1 MEALTIG
8 ASWSRE
14 GRVTLLSPAFYLAW
28 LLCQMHFS
36 EVFLPF
42 CLGRASCEIHCWESC
57 SWGVLLCHG
66 CRNSW
71 ENEHRVP
78 HTHSL
83 PASVARASRMLLDK
97 HHLCGHTLF
106 YELSHQP
113 GWLLKRCCLNLQAE
127 ANKMAWSAIWQNF
140 IEGQSHLP
148 KVMRDLPRW
157 SLRPIKGLLINFHFI
172 WEEIWCFSAFL
183 IHYLGNLFH
192 YSYF

>member
-1 MEALTIG
+1 MEVEALTPG

-14 GRVTLLSPAFYLAW
+14 GRPLLSLAFYLGV

-36 EVFLPF
+36 EAFLPF
-42 CLGRASCEIHCWESC
+42 CVDSIVWGQLLGEKRGCC
-57 SWGVLLCHG
+57 SVTAT
-66 CRNSW
+66 RNSW
-71 ENEHRVP
+71 ESEHRVP

-83 PASVARASRMLLDK
+83 QTSVARASRMLLDK

-113 GWLLKRCCLNLQAE
+113 GWLLKCCCLNLQAE
-127 ANKMAWSAIWQNF
+127 ENKKAWSTIWQNF
-140 IEGQSHLP
+140 IEGLSHSP
-148 KVMRDLPRW
+148 KVMRDLPLW
-157 SLRPIKGLLINFHFI
+157 SLLTIKGLLINFHFI
-172 WEEIWCFSAFL
+172 WEAIWCFSAFL